1 MDKIQGIGEFISG
14 LAVAGLGGALLLWGT
29 VQSNRSDIANIREDV
44 QYVRERLD
52 TLIDREL
59 DHE

>member
-1 MDKIQGIGEFISG
+1 MDKFQGIGEFVSG

-29 VQSNRSDIANIREDV
+29 VQSNRADIANIREDIE
-44 QYVRERLD
+44 YVRERVD

-59 DHE
+59 GNE